1 MQEGQINSSKHWR
14 FGVKNA
20 LKTFKES
27 VNAGF
32 VFRYIL
38 YVSWVSWF
46 GQLRQFLVVC
56 PTGSFVFFLLPHSH
70 WEPLPGA
77 SKCHYLRGSGQGMQQ
92 RQAPDLFTRW
102 ELQDVLQRFGFQVV
116 PLFERQHD
124 ERKWLETTQVLSQ
137 MRVFHG
143 ACWVGSTLRQDLR
156 FVFFC
161 IT

>member
-32 VFRYIL
+32 AFRYIL
-38 YVSWVSWF
+38 CVSWVSWF

-56 PTGSFVFFLLPHSH
+56 PTGSFVFFLLLHSH
-70 WEPLPGA
+70 WEPLRGA

-92 RQAPDLFTRW
+92 RQAPDLFTGW
-102 ELQDVLQRFGFQVV
+102 ELQDVLQKFGFQVV
-116 PLFERQHD
+116 AIRRKTMTWNNPRYCRRWGFSMELFE
-124 ERKWLETTQVLSQ
+124 L
-137 MRVFHG
+137 
-143 ACWVGSTLRQDLR
+143 DLPCAR
-156 FVFFC
+156 IYPSFCFC